1 MGRIRQAI
9 EVDGSKFWTLF
20 DSGARRTY
28 IVPAVARFLKTSPA
42 PETFRPALGGAV
54 HETNTQAILN
64 ARIEGRPISTFAWV
78 IDEIGQDED
87 GKDIEILFGAL
98 AMQEWGIRLIPDEER
113 LDLSRYSKDF
123 VEF

>member
-28 IVPAVARFLKTSPA
+28 ITPAVARLLKTSLA
-42 PETFRPALGGAV
+42 PETFRPALRGAV

-64 ARIEGRPISTFAWV
+64 ARIEGRPISTSAWV
-78 IDEIGQDED
+78 INEIGQDED

-113 LDLSRYSKDF
+113 LDLTHYSKDF